1 MSTWNIQP
9 AEVGAI
15 LDTVFSHI
23 GDEEGTSGLT
33 GDTVDLGDHLV
44 DADTHAASAPIGQ
57 ALSEFAEHYFGVL
70 GEAIGLASG
79 AVNGAGEATL
89 HYVNG
94 NLEMAAEA
102 QDAVIAADLEEER
115 PPGVTLH

>member
-9 AEVGAI
+9 GEVGGV
-15 LDTVFSHI
+15 LTTVFSHI

-33 GDTVDLGDHLV
+33 GNMTDLGEHLV
-44 DADTHAASAPIGQ
+44 DADTHAASGPIGQ
-57 ALSEFAEHYFGVL
+57 ALGEFAEHYFRVL
-70 GEAIGLASG
+70 GDTVGLASR

-94 NLEMAAEA
+94 DLEMAAEA
-102 QDAVIAADLEEER
+102 QEAVITADLDEER
-115 PPGVTLH
+115 PPGVGLY